1 MMSKEISAR
10 FEITRTYYVT
20 TYGNSEEECYDNL
33 DHVKE
38 EDYEFSDQQVEL
50 IETEYAGF

>member
-1 MMSKEISAR
+1 MSRELSAR

-20 TYGNSEEECYDNL
+20 TYGNSEEECFDNL

-50 IETEYAGF
+50 IETDYAGF